1 MRARGGTGQMCAS
14 FETAFCITGCHL
26 FCLKNMFLWHSVP
39 FRVLMCWKPA
49 LTSVSM
55 GTQGLQAL
63 SYLTVK
69 CCY

>member
-1 MRARGGTGQMCAS
+1 MRARGGMGQMCAS
-14 FETAFCITGCHL
+14 FKTVFCITGCHL
-26 FCLKNMFLWHSVP
+26 FSLKNMFLWHSVP
-39 FRVLMCWKPA
+39 FRVLMRWKPA
-49 LTSVSM
+49 LTSVSI